1 MASATHN
8 AAPGAP
14 AQRDALEK
22 SEREA
27 STQQPENYK
36 DAATGEKI
44 VEIPPVPKD
53 EAPIK
58 GLDPK

>member
-1 MASATHN
+1 MTSEIPATN
-8 AAPGAP
+8 ADDAE
-14 AQRDALEK
+14 RKALED

-27 STQQPENYK
+27 SITQPENFK
-36 DAATGEKI
+36 EVATGEKI
-44 VEIPPVPKD
+44 VEIPPVDKD